1 MANLKSILFPLL
13 LLLISVEV
21 NAQRIGNKNAF
32 VSYNRLP
39 DKPLPASFTTYSA
52 SVRTKYDVLSLSGL
66 TPNSLIKK
74 HFTLRAFKMLPQSG
88 HFHINA
94 TVDRFKVESLQSKTH
109 ETTKKDKEGNKKK
122 VTQYSREIVYRMPI
136 TMTIEDKDG
145 NVLEQILYNNPSG
158 GLNHTFLKNNGSY
171 FDSLE
176 EMNKAWKKGAATY
189 KEIRKEA
196 IEKAFSEFSTLIKD
210 KYDTQEAQAL
220 VQLKVPKG
228 KKVKDASQFEAQ
240 ASKAAR
246 ILKRIRANAPLG
258 SAKNN
263 LQPMLNFWNQ
273 QKDNFSASH
282 KKEGKIHHACL
293 YNLAIV
299 NYYLDNFEEAR
310 RYAEAAVATKQKKII
325 TKDLLE
331 EIKQTQRK
339 TRTQGVSTL
348 HFPINLSTATG
359 PKGADYTHLSQF
371 K

>member
-1 MANLKSILFPLL
+1 MANLKFILFTLL
-13 LLLISVEV
+13 LFIISIEV
-21 NAQRIGNKNAF
+21 NAQRIGNKNAY
-32 VSYNRLP
+32 VAYNRLP
-39 DKPLPASFTTYSA
+39 DKPLPASYTTYSA
-52 SVRTKYDVLSLSGL
+52 SVRTKYDVLSLSGFSS
-66 TPNSLIKK
+66 NNLIKK
-74 HFTLRAFKMLPQSG
+74 YFVLRAFKMLPEGG

-94 TVDRFKVESLQSKTH
+94 TVDRFKVESLQPKTH
-109 ETTKKDKEGNKKK
+109 EKTKKDKEGNKKK
-122 VTQYSREIVYRMPI
+122 VTQYTREIVYRMPI

-145 NVLEQILYNNPSG
+145 NVLEQILYNNPNG
-158 GLNHTFLKNNGSY
+158 GLRHTFLKNNGSK

-176 EMNKAWKKGAATY
+176 EMNKAWKKGAATFRA
-189 KEIRKEA
+189 IRKEA

-228 KKVKDASQFEAQ
+228 KKVQGASQFESQ

-246 ILKRIRANAPLG
+246 ILKRIRANVPLG

-263 LQPMLNFWNQ
+263 LQPMLNFWNH
-273 QKDNFSASH
+273 QKDNYSASH

-299 NYYLDNFEEAR
+299 NYHLDNFEEAE

-325 TKDLLE
+325 TRDLLK
-331 EIKQTQRK
+331 EIKQMKRK
-339 TRTQGVSTL
+339 TRAQGISTL

-359 PKGADYTHLSQF
+359 PTGVNYTHLSQF